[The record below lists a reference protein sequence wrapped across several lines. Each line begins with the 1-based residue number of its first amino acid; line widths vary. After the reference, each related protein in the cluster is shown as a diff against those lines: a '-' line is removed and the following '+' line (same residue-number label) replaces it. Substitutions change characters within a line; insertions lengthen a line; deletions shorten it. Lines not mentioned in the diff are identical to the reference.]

1 MKRSL
6 LWVLALSASLLAYS
20 DSDMD
25 GVEDTAD
32 RCPNTLMS
40 ELVNEQ
46 GCTIRSLQSDH
57 HYDLIFGA
65 GYSQLNYAN
74 NEKADTFTTT
84 LQADYYYRQFSAQ
97 IISSYYA
104 SDSKISEDSGLNDT
118 LIAAYYRM
126 PITERFTI
134 KAGGGVLL
142 PTYESGYHNEAADY
156 IGSLNL
162 TYVLN
167 PALSLIGG
175 YNYTAVNDKNV
186 PNVATYQ
193 NTNAFYAG
201 ADYRLSDALSV
212 GGVYH
217 NSDSIYRDVQNIQKV
232 SAYGFYRFDT
242 HWFGNLNYAY
252 GLSDSASDHAL
263 DLRIGYYF

>member
-6 LWVLALSASLLAYS
+6 LWALALSANLLAYS

-25 GVEDTAD
+25 GVEDAID
-32 RCPNTLMS
+32 RCPNTPMT
-40 ELVNEQ
+40 ELVDAQ
-46 GCTIRSLQSDH
+46 GCTTKSLQSDH

-74 NEKADTFTTT
+74 NEKADTFTST

-97 IISSYYA
+97 IISSYYT
-104 SDSKISEDSGLNDT
+104 SDSKISKESGLNDT
-118 LIAAYYRM
+118 ILAAYYRI
-126 PITERFTI
+126 PITQQFNV
-134 KAGGGVLL
+134 KVGGGILL
-142 PTYESGYHNEAADY
+142 PTYETGYHNEAADY
-156 IGSLNL
+156 MGSLNL
-162 TYVLN
+162 TYLLN

-175 YNYTAVNDKNV
+175 YTYTAVNDKNV
-186 PNVATYQ
+186 PGIATYQ

-201 ADYRLSDALSV
+201 ADYRLSDILSL
-212 GGVYH
+212 GGAYH
-217 NSDSIYRDVQNIQKV
+217 NSNSIYSDVQNIQKI
-232 SAYGFYRFDT
+232 SAYGFYRFDA